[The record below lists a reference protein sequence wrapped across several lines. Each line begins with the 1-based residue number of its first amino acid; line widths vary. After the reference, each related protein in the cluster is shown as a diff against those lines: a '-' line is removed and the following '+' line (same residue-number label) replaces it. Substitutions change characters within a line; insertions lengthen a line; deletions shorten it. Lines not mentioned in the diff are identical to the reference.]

1 MDAGDNGEDQ
11 KLSQTLSELGGRRI
25 QRSVWLIRVKER
37 DAKRVISGLRPY
49 VESDLLWVSEV
60 NSNYGYNRALTGTNS
75 WLIENGVWRMCK
87 TPMVFAKCNGQRHFG
102 ARFQEPT
109 KHNANEGVLRRFRK
123 FQRSALRPSLAR
135 PLARLSETRRP
146 KCREEQS
153 SHSLNA
159 TPVRYRSR

>member
-1 MDAGDNGEDQ
+1 MPCYLIAHDAPEMDAEDNGEDQ

-75 WLIENGVWRMCK
+75 WLIENGV
-87 TPMVFAKCNGQRHFG
+87 
-102 ARFQEPT
+102 
-109 KHNANEGVLRRFRK
+109 
-123 FQRSALRPSLAR
+123 
-135 PLARLSETRRP
+135 
-146 KCREEQS
+146 
-153 SHSLNA
+153 
-159 TPVRYRSR
+159 

>member
-1 MDAGDNGEDQ
+1 MPCYLIAHDAPEMNAGDNGEDQ

-75 WLIENGVWRMCK
+75 WLIENGV
-87 TPMVFAKCNGQRHFG
+87 
-102 ARFQEPT
+102 
-109 KHNANEGVLRRFRK
+109 
-123 FQRSALRPSLAR
+123 
-135 PLARLSETRRP
+135 
-146 KCREEQS
+146 
-153 SHSLNA
+153 
-159 TPVRYRSR
+159 